1 MLDPPGPGAL
11 LGGCWK
17 SKPCPL
23 ENQPVLLST
32 ETALQ
37 PQHPGVA
44 CFTILYKGRQS
55 IEKSDDAASEVR
67 ARRDR
72 VIEQGAVG
80 MWPCWEENCSVG
92 HWALPFAV
100 QRIHGKSK

>member
-1 MLDPPGPGAL
+1 MLDPPGTGAL

-17 SKPCPL
+17 SKLCPL

-37 PQHPGVA
+37 PQHPHVA
-44 CFTILYKGRQS
+44 FLQYCIKESFDR
-55 IEKSDDAASEVR
+55 KSDDAASEVG
-67 ARRDR
+67 ARRNG

-80 MWPCWEENCSVG
+80 MWPCCEEICSVG
-92 HWALPFAV
+92 NWALPFAT
-100 QRIHGKSK
+100 QRTHGKSK